1 MTLQKADVLKVEEC
15 NHLGSTIQN
24 SGEFESW
31 RNSSSNS
38 RTDWLEKQWHFVR
51 NV

>member
-31 RNSSSNS
+31 RNTRAGLTGWRNS
-38 RTDWLEKQWHFVR
+38 GIL
-51 NV
+51 